1 MYQQRQGQFQRRDQ
15 LAPAYNQGWQNHPG
29 FRWGG
34 GNQGGVSSS
43 DNYQQRPTSNAI
55 VPTEQ
60 KSGNTDTQAILKAIQ
75 EVNMTASSN
84 VKELKGVMGNL
95 RGDMGNI
102 KGEMG
107 NMSNNINALFQE
119 IETSTRI

>member
-1 MYQQRQGQFQRRDQ
+1 
-15 LAPAYNQGWQNHPG
+15 
-29 FRWGG
+29 
-34 GNQGGVSSS
+34 
-43 DNYQQRPTSNAI
+43 
-55 VPTEQ
+55 
-60 KSGNTDTQAILKAIQ
+60 
-75 EVNMTASSN
+75 MTASSN